1 MKALVYEGKR
11 QVRLREVAEPQVG
24 PDEVLVHVIGA
35 GVCGSDLGLFRE
47 GMASAP
53 PPLVPGHEFG
63 GRLDDGSFVVVNPMV
78 GCGSCAACAAGHTHI
93 CRQRRLI
100 GYTRAGAFAERV
112 SVPRRNL
119 VPAPGLTPTQA
130 ALVEPLANGVH
141 GWNRAGR
148 PEGAVAIIGAGAIG
162 MCLLQVLVARGLSDI
177 TVVDPVQARLDL
189 ALAAGASAVLP
200 RLSGSFEAVFDAA
213 GTEGTRTDA
222 VNCTAFGGTVAL
234 LGLHDDRLPASA
246 ASLIVGDRTLAGCF
260 AYTEAEFVEAVELAA
275 QVDAPWAQD
284 VSLEGAEAAI
294 DELIAGRGPAA
305 RIKTIIRFAA

>member
-1 MKALVYEGKR
+1 MKALVYEGTR
-11 QVRLREVAEPQVG
+11 RVRLREVAEPEIG
-24 PDEVLVHVIGA
+24 PGEVLVHVDRA
-35 GVCGSDLGLFRE
+35 GVCGSDLGLFRD
-47 GMASAP
+47 GMATAA

-78 GCGSCAACAAGHTHI
+78 GCGDCAACAAGRTNL

-112 SVPRRNL
+112 SVPWRNL

-177 TVVDPVQARLDL
+177 TVVDPVPARLDL
-189 ALAAGASAVLP
+189 ALAAGARTVLP

-213 GTEGTRTDA
+213 GTGATRTDA
-222 VNCTAFGGTVAL
+222 VKCTAFGGTVAL

-246 ASLIVGDRTLAGCF
+246 ASLIVGDRSLAGCF
-260 AYTEAEFVEAVELAA
+260 GYTEPEFVEAVELAA
-275 QVDAPWAQD
+275 QVDAPWPRMCR
-284 VSLEGAEAAI
+284 S
-294 DELIAGRGPAA
+294 RTRRP
-305 RIKTIIRFAA
+305 RSTN